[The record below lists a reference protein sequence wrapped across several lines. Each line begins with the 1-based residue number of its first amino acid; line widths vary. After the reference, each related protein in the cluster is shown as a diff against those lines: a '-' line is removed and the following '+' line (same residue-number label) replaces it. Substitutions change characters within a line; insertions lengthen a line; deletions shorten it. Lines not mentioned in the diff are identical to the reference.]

1 MIRKNFKNLL
11 SQLDSLT
18 RLQKQRLLDC
28 VKNDLSKSQ
37 SINLI
42 ESHFDDIDCCPH
54 CENIAYQR
62 WGKSGGLQR
71 YRCKGCLKTFNA
83 LSGTPL
89 SGLRYKEQWLV
100 FCGCLI
106 DGHSVRKSAK
116 HCGIDPTT
124 AFRWRHKFLS
134 SPMLEKSQKM
144 VGIVEADET
153 FFTES
158 CKGSRE
164 IRHRAPRKRGKS
176 SKHKRGGR
184 VPVLLVRDRNATV
197 ADFVLSHIEKE
208 IVHDCLRP
216 LMSEEV
222 LLCSD
227 GSSLYQTFAEK
238 EGIPHKRIISSENEY
253 VIDDIF
259 HIQNLN
265 AYISRLKTWMKRFN
279 GVATKYLANY
289 LAWRRIL
296 EKQKGNIS
304 SEFCFS
310 QSLGSMNQQLM
321 QT

>member
-11 SQLDSLT
+11 TQLDSLT
-18 RLQKQRLLDC
+18 RLQKQRLLDL
-28 VKNDLSKSQ
+28 VKNDLIKGQ

-42 ESHFDDIDCCPH
+42 ESHFEDINCCPH
-54 CENIAYQR
+54 CGDIAYQR
-62 WGKSGGLQR
+62 WGKSSGLQR

-83 LSGTPL
+83 LSGTSL
-89 SGLRYKEQWLV
+89 SGLRHKEQWLV

-106 DGHSVRKSAK
+106 EGYSVRKSAR

-158 CKGSRE
+158 CKGNRE
-164 IRHRAPRKRGKS
+164 ISHRAPRKRGRS
-176 SKHKRGGR
+176 SKHKRGER

-197 ADFVLSHIEKE
+197 ADFVLSHVKKE
-208 IVHDCLRP
+208 VVHDCLRP
-216 LMSEEV
+216 LMSKEV
-222 LLCSD
+222 VLCSD
-227 GSSLYQTFAEK
+227 GSSLYKTFAEK
-238 EGIPHKRIISSENEY
+238 EGIPHKRIISSANEY
-253 VIDDIF
+253 VIDNIF

-265 AYISRLKTWMKRFN
+265 AYISRLKAWMKRFN

-296 EKQKGNIS
+296 EKRKGNIS
-304 SEFCFS
+304 REFYFR
-310 QSLGSMNQQLM
+310 QSLGKQDQQLM
-321 QT
+321 RT